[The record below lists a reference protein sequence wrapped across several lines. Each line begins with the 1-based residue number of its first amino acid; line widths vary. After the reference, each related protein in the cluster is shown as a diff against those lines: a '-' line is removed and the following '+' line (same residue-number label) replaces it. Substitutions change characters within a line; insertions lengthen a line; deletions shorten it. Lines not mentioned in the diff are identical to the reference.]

1 MDSYN
6 KMLELYNSNLADD
19 SAYNEAMKSANNW
32 QGTINKLSNSWSDLV
47 QNFADSDTIIGAI
60 NLVNGLVQALDKLGA
75 VGTIGLGL
83 GAGLG
88 FKNIGRPK
96 MFGLVLKYADNH
108 MCSLGY

>member
-47 QNFADSDTIIGAI
+47 QN
-60 NLVNGLVQALDKLGA
+60 
-75 VGTIGLGL
+75 
-83 GAGLG
+83 
-88 FKNIGRPK
+88 
-96 MFGLVLKYADNH
+96 
-108 MCSLGY
+108 